1 MGRRLIFVLFLFVAV
16 PAFSQD
22 AVPVRTVT
30 VRVIIDWDERPLAPE
45 ECVKQAIEFTNKEFL
60 KNREK
65 FGGIIRFTIA
75 SIDVWRNMWPDKV
88 DLDVNIAHNVDVK
101 SIAQHERNGADI
113 LFVYTPKMLLQE
125 VSQEID
131 GDYQLGWR
139 ELLGYT
145 GVPGESDSALITIG
159 AWMDLT
165 TLHEAYHLFGA
176 VDREHDPVHG
186 IMHNSHDGAEI
197 DEENAVIVRK
207 NLTREF

>member
-145 GVPGESDSALITIG
+145 GVPGKSDSALIL
-159 AWMDLT
+159 MDPSMGLT
-165 TLHEAYHLFGA
+165 TLHEIYHIFGA
-176 VDREHDPVHG
+176 IDLEHTPIVSIMRHVD
-186 IMHNSHDGAEI
+186 DGVEI
-197 DEENAVIVRK
+197 DEENAAIVRE
-207 NLTREF
+207 NRLRPF